1 MKFRRF
7 FAMAA
12 TSAILL
18 LLAVATLPTP
28 ALAAPNITLS
38 PTSGTVGTTVTAT
51 GENFNSYAGDQVHIF
66 FGNTEVGGSPITV
79 PGDGQFTL
87 DFQVPDSAMP
97 GTALV
102 TVRDPS
108 GNQLA
113 QTEFVVPQPHISL
126 DKGGGAVGTTIT
138 INGTG
143 FRAGQTVTF
152 SFSPYPEIDLGSVPA
167 TSVGEC
173 TYVFNIPEST
183 GKEHKVIATDPAG
196 NTAQTTLSVIPTIT
210 LDPVSGAI
218 GESVKATGTGFGYKS
233 RFSIDFD
240 GNQVK
245 TDNAD
250 VNGSF
255 DVSFNVPDMELQTY
269 NVTISDTEGNSAVIA
284 FTINAGEAS
293 FVFPQWGIYTLM
305 GIGGLGLFIL
315 GIWIGRKFAYS
326 Y

>member
-1 MKFRRF
+1 MRFKRF
-7 FAMAA
+7 FALAA
-12 TSAILL
+12 TTVILL
-18 LLAVATLPTP
+18 MLAVALLPTP
-28 ALAAPNITLS
+28 AFAAPTIVLS

-51 GENFNSYAGDQVHIF
+51 GENFNSYAGDQIHIF
-66 FGNTEVGGSPITV
+66 FGNTEVGGSPIAV
-79 PGDGQFTL
+79 PGNGQFTL

-113 QTEFVVPQPHISL
+113 KTEFVVPKPSISL
-126 DKGGGAVGTTIT
+126 DKGGGAVGTTVT
-138 INGTG
+138 INGDG

-152 SFSPYPEIDLGSVPA
+152 TFSPYPEIDLGSVPA
-167 TSVGEC
+167 TPVGEC
-173 TYVFNIPEST
+173 SYVFNIPEST
-183 GKEHKVIATDPAG
+183 GKEHKVTATDAAG

-245 TDNAD
+245 TDNTD
-250 VNGSF
+250 SNGSF
-255 DVSFNVPDMELQTY
+255 DISFKVPDMELQTY
-269 NVTISDTEGNSAVIA
+269 NVTISDTEGNTAVIA

-305 GIGGLGLFIL
+305 GLGGLGLFLL

>member
-1 MKFRRF
+1 
-7 FAMAA
+7 MAA
-12 TSAILL
+12 TTVILL
-18 LLAVATLPTP
+18 MLAVALLATP
-28 ALAAPNITLS
+28 AFAAPNITLS

-51 GENFNSYAGDQVHIF
+51 GENFTSFAGDQLHIF
-66 FGNTEVGGSPITV
+66 FGNTEVGGSPIAV
-79 PGDGQFTL
+79 PGNGQFTL

-102 TVRDPS
+102 TVRDSS

-113 QTEFVVPQPHISL
+113 KTEFVVPKPFISL
-126 DKGGGAVGTTIT
+126 DKGGGVVGTTIT

-152 SFSPYPEIDLGSVPA
+152 TFSPYPEIDLGSVPA
-167 TSVGEC
+167 TPVGEC
-173 TYVFNIPEST
+173 SYVFNIPEST
-183 GKEHKVIATDPAG
+183 GKEHKVTATDPAG
-196 NTAQTTLSVIPTIT
+196 NTAETTLSVIPTIV

-250 VNGSF
+250 SNGSF
-255 DVSFNVPDMELQTY
+255 NVSFKVPDMELQTY
-269 NVTISDTEGNSAVIA
+269 NVTISDTEGNTAVIA

-305 GIGGLGLFIL
+305 GLGGLGLFLL